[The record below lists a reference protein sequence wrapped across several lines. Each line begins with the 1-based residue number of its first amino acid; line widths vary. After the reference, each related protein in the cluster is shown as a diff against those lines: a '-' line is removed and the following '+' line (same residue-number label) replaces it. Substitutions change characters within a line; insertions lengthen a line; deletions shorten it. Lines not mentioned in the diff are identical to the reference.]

1 MSSTHYL
8 PSSNEKKRYEGSESK
23 EDTKIN
29 LTQESNYII
38 TPKADK
44 IFNIETGILKEID
57 NMSNLELN
65 SQDSS

>member
-1 MSSTHYL
+1 M
-8 PSSNEKKRYEGSESK
+8 PISNEKKRYEGSESK